1 MGATAFKKENE
12 ARGLVFPSCAARLKT
27 ARPSRMPGT
36 WLVAVTGRGARATAA
51 YSFQFSDGQIT
62 YGVSFHR
69 RIGRRHMHRVA
80 HRVHHFP
87 SLLSQFPDSSTKS
100 NGSLR
105 LMPTSLWTNGRARRR
120 AGCLRWIGI
129 AGARST
135 FACPRTTA
143 ADAVQLIGCQTTHSR
158 GRHVVDAHSVND
170 LSHHVKPCR
179 SMCRI
184 QLRTPIMCSGS
195 AVPIHDLETK
205 SFRLRKRC
213 AHLSRPPQRVGMRC
227 KPAIVRSDLLRPSA
241 FVVWRR

>member
-1 MGATAFKKENE
+1 MEATAFKK
-12 ARGLVFPSCAARLKT
+12 GAARLKT

-62 YGVSFHR
+62 YSVSFHC

-100 NGSLR
+100 NGSLP

-120 AGCLRWIGI
+120 GAGCLRWIGI
-129 AGARST
+129 AGASSA

-184 QLRTPIMCSGS
+184 QLRTPIKCSGS

-205 SFRLRKRC
+205 SFRLRKSC

-241 FVVWRR
+241 FVVLAEMKA